1 MAAGH
6 LVTDSDLPLLGYI
19 DLGEFHHAVAQ
30 FVTDL
35 DLVDD
40 SPVAGLD
47 LLPGYA
53 VVVDEILDHGVGSL
67 VSGPLAGIDACVID
81 VPELV
86 HGDGFALGN
95 DFGADKFADARAL
108 LALGEG
114 GELLDELVEELGYLG
129 IPSLLLCLLAEFL
142 LVACTLAVALLEGF
156 GIEGGLDYGT
166 AEGWGSLE

>member
-1 MAAGH
+1 MSEQTIEQKLSAEI
-6 LVTDSDLPLLGYI
+6 VTLKSRILGYI

-95 DFGADKFADARAL
+95 DFGADKFADA
-108 LALGEG
+108 G
-114 GELLDELVEELGYLG
+114 GQMPGVQT
-129 IPSLLLCLLAEFL
+129 SLLGARTVPREERSLLQAPAYERR
-142 LVACTLAVALLEGF
+142 
-156 GIEGGLDYGT
+156 
-166 AEGWGSLE
+166 